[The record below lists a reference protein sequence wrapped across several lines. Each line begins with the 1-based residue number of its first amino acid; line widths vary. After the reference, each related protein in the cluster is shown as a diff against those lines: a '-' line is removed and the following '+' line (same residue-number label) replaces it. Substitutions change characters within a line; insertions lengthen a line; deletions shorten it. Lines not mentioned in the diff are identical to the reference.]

1 MKAQIRSL
9 QADRN
14 TIRRQR
20 DQSASDKSLL
30 SAEVYKLKVE
40 LGQSQAKIKEGFAAI
55 SDFIQQVDYLGPLE
69 GQLTQ

>member
-40 LGQSQAKIKEGFAAI
+40 LGKSQAKIKEGFAAI
-55 SDFIQQVDYLGPLE
+55 SDFIQLVDYLGPLE